1 MTKEPGQ
8 GEGVSNLDEGGFRSL
23 FQAAPDPYLVLDRE
37 LRVVAVNRAY
47 RQVTMTTGDDCTGRS
62 VYELFP
68 QTPDQ
73 ADPEALKGVQDSL
86 ERVLQLRTPH
96 RIELQ
101 KHHVRLPAE
110 AGGGFAERLWSISN
124 TPVLDADGEVAFIIT
139 RVEDVT
145 ELTRLKKQEESR
157 REEEARLASYPILN
171 PNPVIEFAVDGS
183 IVFLNPAAERLG
195 RRLGYGEA
203 THPLL
208 PPDLKGLMRELKS
221 GLPCISREREVKGSV
236 FEQSICLGSH
246 GDALRIYA
254 MDITSRKNAERE
266 REELLLKLESV
277 LESINEGVV
286 ISDLEGNLLTV
297 NQEALRLHSLESAEE
312 IRSRNGDYRHLL
324 EMRDLQGTLLPPDR
338 WPLARAVR
346 GERFVDCEQ
355 QVTNKKLGT
364 TRFLSY
370 SGAPVRQK
378 SSDEVILAVI
388 TFRDV
393 TEAKRM
399 EAELRI
405 ATAQLATITE
415 HLPIAV
421 TRCDAGRRY
430 RWVSPEFSRWLGK
443 PVQEISG
450 RHMTEVLGED
460 AYRTL
465 SPYVDQVLAGQRV
478 EFELPVNYS
487 GRGERWVTGIYTP
500 TRELTGEVDGWVGV
514 ILDITER
521 KQLEEQIRVLNRSL
535 EARVS
540 ELEEANQEL
549 AAFNHMVSH
558 DLRRPLNT
566 IGTSCQ
572 AIGMLCPALD
582 GECQEYLRIASSN
595 VSNMNSLIGA
605 LLDFSR
611 STQGELRREAVD
623 LGEMA
628 RKVIR
633 DVVVTEPE
641 RKVSFVIGEPLEA
654 VGDPNLLQSVLENL
668 IGNAWKYTQE
678 REEALIEI
686 GSTKMGEET
695 AYFVRDNGPGFDM
708 SYADQLFVPFKRLP
722 EALNVRGYGIGLATV
737 DRIVRRHGGRV
748 WAIGEPGK
756 GATFYFTL
764 PQQTA

>member
-8 GEGVSNLDEGGFRSL
+8 GEGAAGQDEGVLRSL
-23 FQAAPDPYLVLDRE
+23 FQAAPDPYLVLDRNF
-37 LRVVAVNRAY
+37 RVVAVNRAY
-47 RQVTMTTGDDCTGRS
+47 LQVTMAAGDEITGRS
-62 VYELFP
+62 VFELFP
-68 QTPDQ
+68 QNPDHS
-73 ADPEALKGVQDSL
+73 DPDALNGLKASL
-86 ERVLQLRTPH
+86 ERVLELRSTDV
-96 RIELQ
+96 IELQ
-101 KHHVRLPAE
+101 RQQIRLPAA
-110 AGGGFAERLWSISN
+110 AGGGFAERLWSITN
-124 TPVLDADGEVAFIIT
+124 TPVLDAAGEVAFIIN

-157 REEEARLASYPILN
+157 REEEARLASFPILN
-171 PNPVIEFAVDGS
+171 PNPVIEFAMDGR
-183 IVFLNPAAERLG
+183 IVFRNPAAERLG
-195 RRLGYGEA
+195 RRLGYREG

-208 PPDLKGLMRELKS
+208 PPDLKALMRELKS
-221 GLPCISREREVKGSV
+221 GLPCLTREREVKGAV
-236 FEQSICLGSH
+236 FEQSICLGAH
-246 GDALRIYA
+246 GETLRIYA
-254 MDITSRKNAERE
+254 MDITSRKNVERE

-286 ISDLEGNLLTV
+286 ISDPAWNLLTF
-297 NQEALRLHSLESAEE
+297 NQEALRLHNLQNVEE
-312 IRSRNGDYRHLL
+312 IRSSNGDFRHLL
-324 EMRDLQGTLLPPDR
+324 EMRDVQGTPIPPDR
-338 WPLARAVR
+338 WPLARAIR
-346 GERFVDCEQ
+346 GERFVDCEH
-355 QVTNKKLGT
+355 QVTNKRQGT

-370 SGAPVRQK
+370 SGAPVLQK
-378 SSDEVILAVI
+378 GTDEVILAVI

-405 ATAQLATITE
+405 ATAQLASITE

-421 TRCDAGRRY
+421 TRCDAARRY

-450 RHMTEVLGED
+450 RHMAEVLGED

-465 SPYVDQVLAGQRV
+465 FPYVEQVLRGQRV
-478 EFELPVNYS
+478 EFELTVNYS
-487 GRGERWVTGIYTP
+487 GKGERWVTGIYTP
-500 TRELTGEVDGWVGV
+500 IRDLAGAVDGWVGV
-514 ILDITER
+514 IIDLTER
-521 KQLEEQIRVLNRSL
+521 RQLEEQIRVLNSSL

-582 GECQEYLRIASSN
+582 NECQEYLRIASSS
-595 VSNMNSLIGA
+595 VTNMNSLIEA
-605 LLDFSR
+605 LLKFSR

-686 GSTKMGEET
+686 GSMKVGEET

-708 SYADQLFVPFKRLP
+708 SCADQLFVPFMRLP

-748 WAIGEPGK
+748 WAEGEPGK

-764 PQQTA
+764 PQKTA